1 MHNTTLLHHRMQ
13 KDSGQSL
20 VLIYGAGETAGE
32 EYVDDVFVGG
42 CEVGDQIIG
51 AAWAYSLDFSRDRSF
66 LPDGFSGLAC
76 CEI

>member
-1 MHNTTLLHHRMQ
+1 MQ